1 MNIFILNGSPRYHGN
16 THASLQTMKTIL
28 EDGNTVEVLDVSTL
42 KLSGCC
48 ACDGCK
54 RNGGHC
60 VCQDE
65 SDAVI
70 QKIVQA
76 DAVIFGTP
84 VYWWGMSAQLKM
96 VVDKFYSQDSQ
107 FKTMGKKIGVI
118 VVGANNME
126 NPQYRLIHDQFR
138 CIAEYLHWHLAFS
151 LSFSAY
157 EPGELMTQDGV
168 LDQLKEA
175 CDTITNQN

>member
-1 MNIFILNGSPRYHGN
+1 MNILILNGSPRHHGN
-16 THASLQTMKTIL
+16 THAALQTMKGIL
-28 EDGNTVEVLDVSTL
+28 EEGNIVEVLDVCNL

-48 ACDGCK
+48 ACDSCK

-60 VCQDE
+60 VCPDE

-107 FKTMGKKIGVI
+107 FKTMKKKIGL
-118 VVGANNME
+118 VVTGANGLD
-126 NPQYRLIHDQFR
+126 NPQYRLIDEQFR
-138 CIAEYLHWHLAFS
+138 CIAEYLHWDMAFS
-151 LSFSAY
+151 LAFAAY
-157 EPGELMTQDGV
+157 EPGEVMQQEGILAQLQD
-168 LDQLKEA
+168 A
-175 CDTITNQN
+175 CEKIAR